1 MNHCLQKDRPL
12 NRELNQ
18 THLQQL
24 SQIPNLSQ
32 THFSHLIE
40 ALNQLAKRSAK
51 FHGGHWVAAESLY
64 AMRSKGLAIDD
75 KTKSQLPLL
84 ECTEDGPTE

>member
-1 MNHCLQKDRPL
+1 MK
-12 NRELNQ
+12 REQNQ
-18 THLQQL
+18 THLQQ
-24 SQIPNLSQ
+24 LSQ

-40 ALNQLAKRSAK
+40 ALNQLAKRNAQ

-75 KTKSQLPLL
+75 KTKSQPSLL